1 MNILEILQ
9 LKFPEA
15 SFVTDYTVRDDGDG
29 VLYIDKWNQTLG
41 ELPTPELLSQW
52 EQELI
57 PIALI
62 KQASDYIRQLIED
75 KPKER
80 HYDSV
85 TTICTYVNSS
95 NALWQAEAQAFIDWR
110 DSVLAYAY
118 SQMAGNISLETFIN
132 NIPEMVWPN

>member
-1 MNILEILQ
+1 MNIIEILQ
-9 LKFPEA
+9 LKFPNA

-29 VLYIDKWNQTLG
+29 VLYIDKWHPSLG
-41 ELPTPELLSQW
+41 DVPTPELLSQW
-52 EQELI
+52 EDELNQTAI
-57 PIALI
+57 IR
-62 KQASDYIRQLIED
+62 QASEYVRTLIED

-80 HYDSV
+80 QYDSV

-95 NALWQAEAQAFIDWR
+95 NLLWQAEAQAFIDWR
-110 DSVLAYAY
+110 DAVLAYAY